1 MILKAVKFK
10 NVKIL
15 SVGILIFRGC
25 LKKLTFTFINKVTL
39 KHYTPTL
46 LVISFVFLI
55 LSSCREPKDL
65 EFREFR
71 NLKVSNLGFTAAQV
85 NVDLVYYNPNN
96 FGLELN
102 RTDLDVFVD
111 SMFLGHSSQ
120 DLQVAVRKKDVFV
133 LPLRIDVDMKNL
145 LKNSLVTLLNKSVNV
160 RLVGNVK
167 VGKAGV
173 FKNFPVDYT
182 TVQNFSLYQ

>member
-1 MILKAVKFK
+1 MKHFLTPLLFFSIS
-10 NVKIL
+10 I
-15 SVGILIFRGC
+15 IF
-25 LKKLTFTFINKVTL
+25 
-39 KHYTPTL
+39 
-46 LVISFVFLI
+46 

-71 NLKVSNLGFTAAQV
+71 NLKISNVGFSAAQV

-111 SMFLGHSSQ
+111 SIFLGRSSQ
-120 DLQVAVRKKDVFV
+120 DLQVAVRRKDIFV
-133 LPLRIDVDMKNL
+133 LPLKIDVDMKNL

-160 RLVGNVK
+160 RLVGKVK
-167 VGKAGV
+167 VGKGGV
-173 FKNFPVDYT
+173 FKSFPVDYT
-182 TVQNFSLYQ
+182 TVQSFSLY